1 MVGTSTRNTAT
12 KKGARNKGK
21 EQLECMR
28 AWEQQL
34 HRQEQPPNA
43 QTTTY
48 GLKIPHNYL
57 SLVE

>member
-1 MVGTSTRNTAT
+1 MVGNSTRNTAT

-43 QTTTY
+43 IL
-48 GLKIPHNYL
+48 GLKIPHILHL